1 VGYPS
6 YWNTIRDGT
15 ELFMSG
21 QEGTQNEGAGAGV
34 PSEGERRAATRHS
47 STLRITCYP
56 VGGGLAERRNARVRN
71 VSKTGIGLLLD
82 RHWQSGT
89 ALVFELP
96 LSEGIR
102 LTRGR
107 VVHATSQPGGCFLVG
122 CMFDQQLTDE
132 EVQALAR

>member
-1 VGYPS
+1 
-6 YWNTIRDGT
+6 
-15 ELFMSG
+15 MSG
-21 QEGTQNEGAGAGV
+21 QEGTSNEPAGTPAPV
-34 PSEGERRAATRHS
+34 EGERRVATRHS

-71 VSKTGIGLLLD
+71 VSKTGVGLVLD

-89 ALVFELP
+89 ALVIELP
-96 LSEGIR
+96 LAEGIR
-102 LTRGR
+102 LARGR

-122 CMFDQQLTDE
+122 CSFDQHLSDE